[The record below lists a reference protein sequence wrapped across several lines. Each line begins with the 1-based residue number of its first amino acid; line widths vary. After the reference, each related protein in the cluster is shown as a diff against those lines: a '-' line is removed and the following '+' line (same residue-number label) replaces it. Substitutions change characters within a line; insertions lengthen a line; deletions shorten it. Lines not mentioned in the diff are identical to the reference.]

1 MAMHT
6 QKRLSMIRELETEGI
21 KDKKVLEAME
31 KIPREEFVLEQF
43 HNEAYAN
50 VPLPIGQDQ
59 TISQPY
65 TVAFMLEALELKEG
79 NKVLEIGTGSGYN
92 ACLIAEIVGK
102 KGKVYTIEIIPEL
115 VELAKKNIKKAGMK
129 NIEVIGGDGSRGYE
143 KAKPYDRIIIT
154 AGAPKIPEPLTKQL
168 KQGGI
173 LVGPVGSMYE
183 QNMIKI
189 IKKRKELIKKD
200 LGLFIFVPLK
210 GKYGHK

>member
-1 MAMHT
+1 MLA
-6 QKRLSMIRELETEGI
+6 QRRLSMIRELEIEGI
-21 KDKKVLEAME
+21 KDKKVLQAME
-31 KIPREEFVLEQF
+31 KIPRHEFVPKELQED
-43 HNEAYAN
+43 AYAN
-50 VPLPIGQDQ
+50 IPLPVGQGQ

-79 NKVLEIGTGSGYN
+79 QKVLEIGAASGYN

-115 VELAKKNIKKAGMK
+115 VKLAKENIKRIGIR
-129 NIEVIGGDGSRGYE
+129 NIRVIYGDGSKGYA

-154 AGAPKIPEPLTKQL
+154 AGAPEVPKPLIKQL
-168 KQGGI
+168 KNNGI
-173 LVGPVGSMYE
+173 LVGPIGQMYS

-189 IKKRKELIKKD
+189 TKTRKGITKKD
-200 LGLFIFVPLK
+200 LGYFVFVPLK